1 MNPALAVQQHHR
13 LQYANSVL
21 MVAQQKKDPFAAAV
35 TDVDANGEAQSTND
49 IYDAGEYDYGEDR
62 SRRNPEMPVTGS
74 RRWLVRPPVI
84 RSGQYIDHED
94 KFATA
99 TDPTSSFVTIHTN
112 RVTRGKADRTMGIR
126 KIDGVYQVADGGIIG
141 YATEG
146 KRAET
151 QTALPASQYVPVG
164 ATGLT
169 LDKLRAAKRQLK
181 LDEFGM
187 EDDDPLFCVITPN
200 QEDDL
205 LAIAQSSSVPLN
217 AFNIEQLRE
226 GKPGRLM
233 GVTWIMTNRVPVN
246 DAENRLCPIFSKAN
260 ISRGIWQ
267 DVMGDMWNDTSA
279 VNKPY
284 VYVSAFIDCVRN
296 QDKGVIVIECAES

>member
-1 MNPALAVQQHHR
+1 MNPALAVQQHHK
-13 LQYANSVL
+13 LQYSNSVT

-35 TDVDANGEAQSTND
+35 TDVDAKGEAQSTTD
-49 IYDAGEYDYGEDR
+49 LFDAGEYAYGEDR

-84 RSGQYIDHED
+84 ESGQYIDTED

-99 TDPTSSFVTIHTN
+99 TDPTSSIVVTHTN
-112 RVTRGKADRTMGIR
+112 RVRRGKADRTMGIR
-126 KIDGVYQVADGGIIG
+126 KVDGQYVVADGGILG

-146 KRAET
+146 KRGESKLS
-151 QTALPASQYVPVG
+151 LPASQYVPVG

-169 LDKLRAAKRQLK
+169 IAKLREAKLALK
-181 LDEFGM
+181 LAEFGM

-205 LAIAQSSSVPLN
+205 LAIAEASATPLN

-246 DAENRLCPIFSKAN
+246 DAASRLCPIFSKAN
-260 ISRGIWQ
+260 IVRGIWQ
-267 DVMGDMWNDTSA
+267 DIMGDMWNDTSA
-279 VNKPY
+279 KNKPY
-284 VYVSAFIDCVRN
+284 AYVSAYIDAVRN
-296 QDKGVIVIECAES
+296 EDKGVVVIECKEN

>member
-13 LQYANSVL
+13 LQYSNSVL

-35 TDVDANGEAQSTND
+35 VDVDANGEAQSTND
-49 IYDAGEYDYGEDR
+49 IYDAGEYAYGEDR
-62 SRRNPEMPVTGS
+62 SRRNPEMPVNGS
-74 RRWLVRPPVI
+74 RRWLIRPPVI
-84 RSGQYIDHED
+84 ESGQYIDHED

-99 TDPTSSFVTIHTN
+99 TDPTSTFVTIHTN
-112 RVTRGKADRTMGIR
+112 RVRRGKADRTMGIR
-126 KIDGVYQVADGGIIG
+126 KVDGVYQVADGGILG

-169 LDKLRAAKRQLK
+169 LAKLRAAKLQLK

-205 LAIAQSSSVPLN
+205 LAIAEASTVNLG

-246 DAENRLCPIFSKAN
+246 DAASRLCPIFSKSN

-267 DVMGDMWNDTSA
+267 DIQGDMWNDSSA
-279 VNKPY
+279 KNKPY

-296 QDKGVIVIECAES
+296 EDKGVIVIECAES

>member
-49 IYDAGEYDYGEDR
+49 IYDAGEYAYGEDR

-74 RRWLVRPPVI
+74 RRWLIRPPVI
-84 RSGQYIDHED
+84 ESGQYIDTED

-99 TDPTSSFVTIHTN
+99 TDPTSSFVTVHTN
-112 RVTRGKADRTMGIR
+112 RVRRGKADRTMGIR
-126 KIDGVYQVADGGIIG
+126 KVDGVYQVADGGILG

-146 KRAET
+146 KRAESKN
-151 QTALPASQYVPVG
+151 ALPASQYVPVG
-164 ATGLT
+164 TTGLT
-169 LDKLRAAKRQLK
+169 IAKLRAAKLQLK

-205 LAIAQSSSVPLN
+205 LAIAEASATPLN

-233 GVTWIMTNRVPVN
+233 GVTWIMTNRVPVD
-246 DAENRLCPIFSKAN
+246 DAESRLCPIFSKSN

-267 DVMGDMWNDTSA
+267 DIMGDMWNDTSA
-279 VNKPY
+279 KNKPY
-284 VYVSAFIDCVRN
+284 AYVSAYIDCVRN
-296 QDKGVIVIECAES
+296 QDKGVIVIECKES